1 MAVQQSKVSKRI
13 VRTRKAANRY
23 RGVQVNHC
31 QNCQTACL
39 PHRVCKTCGYYAG
52 RQVLSIGDSS
62 QKDS

>member
-31 QNCQTACL
+31 QNCRAPRL
-39 PHRVCKTCGYYAG
+39 PHRVCKACGFYAG
-52 RQVLSIGDSS
+52 RQVLTIKGSSGQDS
-62 QKDS
+62 